1 MIRVDKGFPERPFR
15 NGFDDRVA
23 LVTGAG
29 SGIGRATAL
38 RLAEEG
44 AHVLVGDVD
53 QAGGEALAQASDGR
67 IAFRRCDVTDAA
79 ELEAALAPAGAGPGR
94 ASFVLPALPALYAA
108 LDRAYRLVGSLQGE
122 LRRERATRL
131 PSDDLARRGLVAAL
145 TAVTTAH
152 LGLAARLAA
161 MKRWG
166 QARTGFV
173 EDALLLAGTALL
185 IHQVAK
191 PAAA

>member
-1 MIRVDKGFPERPFR
+1 MLASILIGALSGQRALSPIAAVSITAAQDRLPEGADPVPLLDNKLVAGGLLAVAVAEMVGDKWPKAPNRTVLSGSTARFLTAAAAGASLAPREQ
-15 NGFDDRVA
+15 RVA
-23 LVTGAG
+23 
-29 SGIGRATAL
+29 
-38 RLAEEG
+38 
-44 AHVLVGDVD
+44 
-53 QAGGEALAQASDGR
+53 GGL
-67 IAFRRCDVTDAA
+67 
-79 ELEAALAPAGAGPGR
+79 L
-94 ASFVLPALPALYAA
+94 
-108 LDRAYRLVGSLQGE
+108 
-122 LRRERATRL
+122 
-131 PSDDLARRGLVAAL
+131 AAL

>member
-1 MIRVDKGFPERPFR
+1 MLPSILIGALSGQRALTPIAAVAITAAQDRLPEGSEPVPLLDNKLVAGGLLAVAVAEMVGDKWPEAPNRTVLSGSTARFLTAAAAGASLAPR
-15 NGFDDRVA
+15 EQRVA
-23 LVTGAG
+23 G
-29 SGIGRATAL
+29 
-38 RLAEEG
+38 
-44 AHVLVGDVD
+44 
-53 QAGGEALAQASDGR
+53 
-67 IAFRRCDVTDAA
+67 
-79 ELEAALAPAGAGPGR
+79 
-94 ASFVLPALPALYAA
+94 
-108 LDRAYRLVGSLQGE
+108 
-122 LRRERATRL
+122 
-131 PSDDLARRGLVAAL
+131 GLVAAL

-152 LGLAARLAA
+152 LGLAVRLAA